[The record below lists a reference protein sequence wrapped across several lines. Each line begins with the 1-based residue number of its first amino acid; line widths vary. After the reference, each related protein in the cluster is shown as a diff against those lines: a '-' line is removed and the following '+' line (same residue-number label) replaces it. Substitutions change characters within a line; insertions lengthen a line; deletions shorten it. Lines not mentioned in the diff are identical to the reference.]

1 MAAMAM
7 TIPAAACNDQF
18 SHFLELG
25 ASSAIRPPAAT
36 PTPGSR
42 ASRTT
47 VDSSGMFRIL
57 HRLRRDRRLHSEGG
71 DQGEGDADGQG
82 DVREVDDRPPA
93 QVEEVHDAATD
104 DPVGDVGRADAHEE
118 AGADWSADVASP
130 GTDSDRCQDHNGTNR
145 ATKQRHY
152 PA

>member
-42 ASRTT
+42 ASSTT
-47 VDSSGMFRIL
+47 VDSSGMFRLL
-57 HRLRRDRRLHSEGG
+57 HRLRRDRRLLSEGG
-71 DQGEGDADGQG
+71 DHGEGDADGQG
-82 DVREVDDRPPA
+82 DVRELEDRPPA
-93 QVEEVHDAATD
+93 DVEEVVVAAND
-104 DPVGDVGRADAHEE
+104 EPVGEVGSAPADEE
-118 AGADWSADVASP
+118 AGAEWPIGVHPP
-130 GTDSDRCQDHNGTNR
+130 GHDRGR
-145 ATKQRHY
+145 R
-152 PA
+152 